1 MKRNVLWFLLCIGL
15 FVLSACDAQSEQT
28 TVEAPKT
35 EVADGT
41 EPVEMPDS
49 ADITESPA
57 SENTETKVGFE
68 TAGIDELETA
78 LGDENA
84 LIVDTRV
91 SDAYMGWAVEGA
103 ERGGHIPGAT
113 DFSYRWLDSP
123 YSDTEN
129 LEGET
134 REQVLEQAID
144 AKGLSGKKLFLYDV
158 NGEDAQ
164 KVAQYLYGKGLEDI
178 VLVDASEY
186 INGDYELE
194 SYPQY
199 ELLLS
204 PTVVK
209 EYIDSGSADTLEEG
223 KEYKIFN
230 VAWGEVDQ
238 SGYLDGHVPGAV
250 HVNTD
255 WFEPE
260 EIGWM
265 LGDDNLLRDL
275 VLRLGITAD
284 TGVIVTGPE
293 PMASNRFATILD
305 YLGVQDIR
313 VMNGALL
320 GWEGYGYELAT
331 EETKPEAVEDFGA
344 DLPANPDRIDT
355 QDETAEYLESRE
367 NYVLVD
373 NRTQEEFDGQS
384 TGYSYHDKAGRIE
397 GAVFGFA
404 GKQSSSSMSYYRNI
418 DKTMRNG
425 YEIVAMLEGQGINLT
440 DHMSFMCGSG
450 WRAAEVLWDMRVMGY
465 ENVSLYSDGWIGWS
479 NEGRPSIEQ

>member
-1 MKRNVLWFLLCIGL
+1 MKKIAMISMMSLALFL
-15 FVLSACDAQSEQT
+15 FSACGTQQAQATET
-28 TVEAPKT
+28 ATEAVNTEEYTEVTAETEAPVT
-35 EVADGT
+35 EAAD
-41 EPVEMPDS
+41 VE
-49 ADITESPA
+49 
-57 SENTETKVGFE
+57 FE
-68 TAGIDELETA
+68 TVGIDELEAA
-78 LGDENA
+78 LSDDNA
-84 LIVDTRV
+84 VVVDTRV
-91 SDAYMGWAVEGA
+91 SDAYMGWAVDGA

-134 REQVLEQAID
+134 RELVLEQAID
-144 AKGLSGKKLFLYDV
+144 AKGLSGKKLFLYDT

-164 KVAQYLYGKGLEDI
+164 KVANYLYTKGLQDI
-178 VLVDASEY
+178 GLVNAADY
-186 INGDYELE
+186 INGDKELA
-194 SYPQY
+194 SYPNY

-209 EYIDSGSADTLEEG
+209 EYIDTGTGDTLEEG
-223 KEYKIFN
+223 REYKIFN

-238 SGYLDGHVPGAV
+238 SGYLDGHVPNAM

-265 LGDDNLLRDL
+265 LGDDDLLRDL

-284 TGVIVTGPE
+284 SGVIVTGPE

-305 YLGVQDIR
+305 YLGVEDVR

-331 EETKPEAVEDFGA
+331 EETKPEPVEEFGA
-344 DLPANPDRIDT
+344 ELPVNPDRIDT
-355 QDETAEYLESRE
+355 QDETADFLENRDQ
-367 NYVLVD
+367 YVLID
-373 NRTQEEFDGQS
+373 NRTKEEFEGET

-404 GKQSSSSMSYYRNI
+404 GKNDSSSMSYYRNI

-425 YEIVAMLEGQGINLT
+425 YEIEAMLQGQGINLD
-440 DHMSFMCGSG
+440 DHMAFMCGSG
-450 WRAAEVLWDMRVMGY
+450 WRAAEVLWDMRVMGHD
-465 ENVSLYSDGWIGWS
+465 NVSLYSDGWIGWS
-479 NEGRPSIEQ
+479 NAGRPSVE